1 MEMVRIKLLDADTIN
16 KIAAGE
22 VIERPASVVK
32 ELVENSI
39 DAGAGRILVEVAEG
53 GKGFIRVTDDGCGID
68 PQDLPLAFQKH
79 ATSKISR
86 AEDLAGIST
95 LGFRGEALASIA
107 SVSGSVEVKTK
118 TRGAISGTY
127 IRLEQGRIVESK
139 DIGSP
144 AGTTITV
151 WDLFYNVP
159 ARKKHLK
166 ASESELVYIV
176 DAVTEIAVVHH
187 DISFELFSGKRTL
200 FKSARSPNWDDV
212 LLRLFGI
219 KTLKAMSR
227 IKAQGQGWSISGV
240 VGDPLSVRSS
250 PDRIMLFVNGRAVS
264 SRILSGALR
273 EAYRNII
280 PLSKSPVAVISLQVD
295 PTMVDVNVHPTK
307 REIRLLRE
315 GEIAAALTAAAAAAL
330 ERQSRTGRKEESMM
344 PGPEEGGAIVVEE
357 PRSGQM
363 VVAESGSQSTL
374 PLASVDERPAP
385 LPRLPRLRIL
395 GQIKKLYI
403 VAEGEDGLVLIDQ
416 HAAAERIRFEML
428 QDRYRSRKIRQ
439 DLVAPLSIELS
450 ASERVVLA
458 SWQDTL
464 QDIGFDISPFGG
476 NTYTV
481 RAVPATGRYLE
492 SAESVHDLLRDLF
505 LSGKAGPASSD
516 RDDILKLLA
525 CRGSIKSGRELS
537 PAEMKRL
544 VDDLFLCRNPMT
556 CPHGRPVMVS
566 IEEGRLERLFSRR

>member
-1 MEMVRIKLLDADTIN
+1 MTRIKLLDPDTIN

-53 GKGFIRVTDDGCGID
+53 GKGFIRVTDDGSGID

-118 TRGAISGTY
+118 TRGTISGTY
-127 IRLEQGRIVESK
+127 IRLEQGRMVESK

-166 ASESELVYIV
+166 AAEAELVHII
-176 DAVTEIAVVHH
+176 DAVTEMAVVHH
-187 DISFELFSGKRTL
+187 DISFELFSGRRTL
-200 FKSARSPNWDDV
+200 FKSVRSPNWDDV
-212 LLRLFGI
+212 LFRLFGL
-219 KTLKAMSR
+219 KTLKGMSR
-227 IKAQGQGWSISGV
+227 IKAEGHGWSISGV
-240 VGDPLSVRSS
+240 IGDPLSLRSS
-250 PDRIMLFVNGRAVS
+250 PDRIMIFVNGRAVS
-264 SRILSGALR
+264 SRILTGALR

-280 PLSKSPVAVISLQVD
+280 PLGKSPVAVISLQTD
-295 PTMVDVNVHPTK
+295 PSMVDVNVHPAK

-315 GEIAAALTAAAAAAL
+315 AEIAAALTAAAAASL
-330 ERQSRTGRKEESMM
+330 ERHS
-344 PGPEEGGAIVVEE
+344 
-357 PRSGQM
+357 RSGRSEERMMLVTAEDKAAGEEDSRASQM
-363 VVAESGSQSTL
+363 VVAESGNQSTL
-374 PLASVDERPAP
+374 PLSPSEEMPAPPPRPAK
-385 LPRLPRLRIL
+385 LRIL

-403 VAEGEDGLVLIDQ
+403 VAEGEEGLVLIDQ

-439 DLVAPLSIELS
+439 DLVQPLSIELS
-450 ASERVVLA
+450 ASERVVL
-458 SWQDTL
+458 STWMDTM
-464 QDIGFDISPFGG
+464 QDIGFDITPFGG

-492 SAESVHDLLRDLF
+492 SAESVHDLLRELF

-537 PAEMKRL
+537 PVEMKRL
-544 VDDLFLCRNPMT
+544 VDDLFLCRNPRT

>member
-1 MEMVRIKLLDADTIN
+1 MNKIRLLDEDTIN

-39 DAGAGRILVEVAEG
+39 DAGAGRILIEVGEG
-53 GKGFIRVTDDGCGID
+53 GKGFIRVTDDGSGID

-86 AEDLAGIST
+86 AEDLEGITT

-118 TRGAISGTY
+118 TRGTISGTY
-127 IRLEQGRIVESK
+127 IRLEQGRMVESK

-166 ASESELVYIV
+166 AAEAELVHII

-187 DISFELFSGKRTL
+187 DISFELFSGRRTL
-200 FKSARSPNWDDV
+200 FKSVRSPNWDDV
-212 LLRLFGI
+212 LFRLFGL
-219 KTLKAMSR
+219 KTLKGMSR
-227 IKAQGQGWSISGV
+227 VKAEGQGWSISGV
-240 VGDPLSVRSS
+240 IGDPLSLRSS
-250 PDRIMLFVNGRAVS
+250 PDRIMIFVNGRAVS
-264 SRILSGALR
+264 SRILTGALR

-280 PLSKSPVAVISLQVD
+280 PLGKSPVAVISLQTD
-295 PTMVDVNVHPTK
+295 PSMVDVNVHPTK
-307 REIRLLRE
+307 KEIRLLRE
-315 GEIAAALTAAAAAAL
+315 AEIAAALTAAAAASL
-330 ERQSRTGRKEESMM
+330 ERHSRPGRSEERMM
-344 PGPEEGGAIVVEE
+344 LVPAEDRAAGEEDGRASQI
-357 PRSGQM
+357 
-363 VVAESGSQSTL
+363 VVAESGNQSTL
-374 PLASVDERPAP
+374 PLSSSEEMPAP
-385 LPRLPRLRIL
+385 LPRPAKLRIL
-395 GQIKKLYI
+395 GQIKRLYI
-403 VAEGEDGLVLIDQ
+403 VAEGEEGLVLIDQ
-416 HAAAERIRFEML
+416 HAAAERIRFELL

-439 DLVAPLSIELS
+439 DLAQPLSIELS
-450 ASERVVLA
+450 ASERVVL
-458 SWQDTL
+458 STWMDTL
-464 QDIGFDISPFGG
+464 QDIGFDIAPFGG

-492 SAESVHDLLRDLF
+492 SAESVHDLLRELF
-505 LSGKAGPASSD
+505 LSGKAGPSSSD

-537 PAEMKRL
+537 SAEMKRL
-544 VDDLFLCRNPMT
+544 VDDLFLCRNPRT

>member
-1 MEMVRIKLLDADTIN
+1 MTRIKLLDPDTIN

-53 GKGFIRVTDDGCGID
+53 GKGFIRVTDDGSGID

-118 TRGAISGTY
+118 TREAISGTY
-127 IRLEQGRIVESK
+127 IRLEQGRIVESRET
-139 DIGSP
+139 GSP

-166 ASESELVYIV
+166 AAEAELVHII
-176 DAVTEIAVVHH
+176 DAVTEMAVVHH
-187 DISFELFSGKRTL
+187 DISFELFSGRRTL
-200 FKSARSPNWDDV
+200 FKSVRSPNWDDV
-212 LLRLFGI
+212 LFRLFGL
-219 KTLKAMSR
+219 KTLKGMSR
-227 IKAQGQGWSISGV
+227 IKAEGHGWSISGV
-240 VGDPLSVRSS
+240 IGDPLSLRSS
-250 PDRIMLFVNGRAVS
+250 PDRIMIFVNGRAVS
-264 SRILSGALR
+264 SRILTGALR

-280 PLSKSPVAVISLQVD
+280 PLGKSPVAVISLQTD
-295 PTMVDVNVHPTK
+295 PSMVDVNVHPAK

-315 GEIAAALTAAAAAAL
+315 AEIAAALTAAAAASL
-330 ERQSRTGRKEESMM
+330 ERHS
-344 PGPEEGGAIVVEE
+344 
-357 PRSGQM
+357 RSGRSEERMMLVTAEDRAAGEEDSRASQI
-363 VVAESGSQSTL
+363 VVAESGNQSTL
-374 PLASVDERPAP
+374 PLSPSEEMPAPPPRPAK
-385 LPRLPRLRIL
+385 LRIL

-403 VAEGEDGLVLIDQ
+403 VAEGEEGLVLIDQ

-439 DLVAPLSIELS
+439 DLVQPLSIELS
-450 ASERVVLA
+450 ASERVVL
-458 SWQDTL
+458 STWMDTL
-464 QDIGFDISPFGG
+464 QDIGFDITPFGG

-492 SAESVHDLLRDLF
+492 SAESVHDLLRELF
-505 LSGKAGPASSD
+505 LSGKAGPSSSD

-525 CRGSIKSGRELS
+525 CRGSIKSGRVLS
-537 PAEMKRL
+537 PVEMKRL
-544 VDDLFLCRNPMT
+544 VDDLFLCRNPRT

-566 IEEGRLERLFSRR
+566 IEEGRLEKLFSRR

>member
-1 MEMVRIKLLDADTIN
+1 MTRIKLLDPDTIN

-53 GKGFIRVTDDGCGID
+53 GKGFIRVTDDGSGID

-118 TRGAISGTY
+118 TREAISGTY
-127 IRLEQGRIVESK
+127 IRLEQGRIVESRE
-139 DIGSP
+139 IGSP

-166 ASESELVYIV
+166 AAEAELVHII
-176 DAVTEIAVVHH
+176 DAVTEMAVVHH
-187 DISFELFSGKRTL
+187 DISFELFSGRRTL
-200 FKSARSPNWDDV
+200 FKSVRSPNWDDV
-212 LLRLFGI
+212 LFRLFGL
-219 KTLKAMSR
+219 KTLKGMSR
-227 IKAQGQGWSISGV
+227 IKAEGQGWSISGV
-240 VGDPLSVRSS
+240 IGDPLSLRSS
-250 PDRIMLFVNGRAVS
+250 PDRIMIFVNGRAVS
-264 SRILSGALR
+264 SRILTGALR

-280 PLSKSPVAVISLQVD
+280 PLGKSPVAVISLQTD
-295 PTMVDVNVHPTK
+295 PSMVDVNVHPAK

-315 GEIAAALTAAAAAAL
+315 AEIAAALTAAAAASL
-330 ERQSRTGRKEESMM
+330 ERHS
-344 PGPEEGGAIVVEE
+344 
-357 PRSGQM
+357 RSGRSEERMMLVTAEDRAAGEEDSRASQI
-363 VVAESGSQSTL
+363 VVAESGNQSTL
-374 PLASVDERPAP
+374 PLSPSEEMPAPPPRPAK
-385 LPRLPRLRIL
+385 LRIL

-403 VAEGEDGLVLIDQ
+403 VAEGEEGLVLIDQ

-439 DLVAPLSIELS
+439 DLVQPLSIELS
-450 ASERVVLA
+450 ASERVVL
-458 SWQDTL
+458 STWMDTL
-464 QDIGFDISPFGG
+464 QDIGFDITPFGG

-492 SAESVHDLLRDLF
+492 SAESVHDLLRELF
-505 LSGKAGPASSD
+505 LSGKAGPSSSD

-525 CRGSIKSGRELS
+525 CRGSIKSGRVLS
-537 PAEMKRL
+537 PVEMKRL
-544 VDDLFLCRNPMT
+544 VDDLFLCRNPRT

>member
-1 MEMVRIKLLDADTIN
+1 MVRIKLLDPDTIN

-53 GKGFIRVTDDGCGID
+53 GKGFIRVTDDGSGID

-118 TRGAISGTY
+118 TREAISGTY
-127 IRLEQGRIVESK
+127 IRLEQGRIVESRE
-139 DIGSP
+139 IGSP

-166 ASESELVYIV
+166 AAEAELVHII
-176 DAVTEIAVVHH
+176 DAVTEMAVVHH
-187 DISFELFSGKRTL
+187 DISFELFSGRRTL
-200 FKSARSPNWDDV
+200 FKSVRSPNWDDV
-212 LLRLFGI
+212 LFRLFGL
-219 KTLKAMSR
+219 KTLKGMSR
-227 IKAQGQGWSISGV
+227 IKAEGQGWSISGV
-240 VGDPLSVRSS
+240 IGDPLSLRSS

-264 SRILSGALR
+264 SRILTGALR

-280 PLSKSPVAVISLQVD
+280 PLGKSPVAVISLQTD
-295 PTMVDVNVHPTK
+295 PSMVDVNVHPAK

-315 GEIAAALTAAAAAAL
+315 AEIAAALTAAAAASL
-330 ERQSRTGRKEESMM
+330 ERHS
-344 PGPEEGGAIVVEE
+344 
-357 PRSGQM
+357 RSGRSEERMMLVTAEDKAAGEEDSRASQM
-363 VVAESGSQSTL
+363 VVAESGNQSTL
-374 PLASVDERPAP
+374 PLSPSEEMPAPPPRPAK
-385 LPRLPRLRIL
+385 LRIL

-403 VAEGEDGLVLIDQ
+403 VAEGEEGLVLIDQ

-439 DLVAPLSIELS
+439 DLVQPLSIELS
-450 ASERVVLA
+450 ASERVVL
-458 SWQDTL
+458 STWMDTM
-464 QDIGFDISPFGG
+464 QDIGFDITPFGG

-492 SAESVHDLLRDLF
+492 SAESVHDLLRELF

-537 PAEMKRL
+537 PVEMKRL
-544 VDDLFLCRNPMT
+544 VDDLFLCRNPRT

-566 IEEGRLERLFSRR
+566 IEESRLEKLFSRR

>member
-1 MEMVRIKLLDADTIN
+1 
-16 KIAAGE
+16 
-22 VIERPASVVK
+22 
-32 ELVENSI
+32 
-39 DAGAGRILVEVAEG
+39 
-53 GKGFIRVTDDGCGID
+53 
-68 PQDLPLAFQKH
+68 
-79 ATSKISR
+79 
-86 AEDLAGIST
+86 
-95 LGFRGEALASIA
+95 
-107 SVSGSVEVKTK
+107 
-118 TRGAISGTY
+118 
-127 IRLEQGRIVESK
+127 
-139 DIGSP
+139 
-144 AGTTITV
+144 
-151 WDLFYNVP
+151 
-159 ARKKHLK
+159 
-166 ASESELVYIV
+166 
-176 DAVTEIAVVHH
+176 
-187 DISFELFSGKRTL
+187 
-200 FKSARSPNWDDV
+200 
-212 LLRLFGI
+212 
-219 KTLKAMSR
+219 
-227 IKAQGQGWSISGV
+227 
-240 VGDPLSVRSS
+240 
-250 PDRIMLFVNGRAVS
+250 
-264 SRILSGALR
+264 
-273 EAYRNII
+273 
-280 PLSKSPVAVISLQVD
+280 
-295 PTMVDVNVHPTK
+295 MVDVNVHPTK

-374 PLASVDERPAP
+374 PLASADERPAP

-516 RDDILKLLA
+516 RDEILKLLA
-525 CRGSIKSGRELS
+525 CRGSIKSGRKLS

-544 VDDLFLCRNPMT
+544 IDDLFLCRNPMT

>member
-1 MEMVRIKLLDADTIN
+1 MTRIKLLDPDTIN

-53 GKGFIRVTDDGCGID
+53 GKGFIRVTDDGSGID

-118 TRGAISGTY
+118 TREAISGTY
-127 IRLEQGRIVESK
+127 IRLEQGRIIESRET
-139 DIGSP
+139 GSP

-166 ASESELVYIV
+166 AAEAELVHII
-176 DAVTEIAVVHH
+176 DAVTEMAVVHH
-187 DISFELFSGKRTL
+187 DISFELFSGRRTL
-200 FKSARSPNWDDV
+200 FKSVRSPNWDDV
-212 LLRLFGI
+212 LFRLFGL
-219 KTLKAMSR
+219 KTLKGMSR
-227 IKAQGQGWSISGV
+227 IKAEGHGWSISGV
-240 VGDPLSVRSS
+240 IGDPLSLRSS
-250 PDRIMLFVNGRAVS
+250 PDRIMIFVNGRAVS
-264 SRILSGALR
+264 SRILTGALR

-280 PLSKSPVAVISLQVD
+280 PLGKSPVAVISLQTD
-295 PTMVDVNVHPTK
+295 PSMVDVNVHPAK

-315 GEIAAALTAAAAAAL
+315 AEIAAALTAAAAASL
-330 ERQSRTGRKEESMM
+330 ERHS
-344 PGPEEGGAIVVEE
+344 
-357 PRSGQM
+357 RSGRSEERMMLVTAEDRAAGEEDSRASQI
-363 VVAESGSQSTL
+363 VVAESGNQSTL
-374 PLASVDERPAP
+374 PLSPSEEMPAPPPRPAK
-385 LPRLPRLRIL
+385 LRIL

-403 VAEGEDGLVLIDQ
+403 VAEGEEGLVLIDQ

-439 DLVAPLSIELS
+439 DLVQPLSIELS
-450 ASERVVLA
+450 ASERVVL
-458 SWQDTL
+458 STWMDTL
-464 QDIGFDISPFGG
+464 QDIGFDITPFGG

-492 SAESVHDLLRDLF
+492 SAESVHDLLRELF

-525 CRGSIKSGRELS
+525 CRGSIKSGRVLS
-537 PAEMKRL
+537 PVEMKRL
-544 VDDLFLCRNPMT
+544 VDDLFLCRNPRT

-566 IEEGRLERLFSRR
+566 IEEGRLEKLFSRR